1 MGQGEW
7 RQVRGRCRSRCW
19 DCLAVLAAL
28 SARLQFSLMQHQLRG
43 LEAAFPST
51 HSPIS
56 SFPAP
61 SPRCTCCLT
70 KVNMSAYI
78 VLHLRRKDMQFV
90 VVWRC
95 CYFAWRCPFRC
106 HPIQLP
112 YNPFSLSPSPPLLA
126 NTARLLA
133 SLSPSCMLFVLSCPT
148 FVRSLL
154 CCCSL
159 LHLN

>member
-1 MGQGEW
+1 MQEQVLGLSRSVGSTVSSLTVFINAALAKG
-7 RQVRGRCRSRCW
+7 VRGC
-19 DCLAVLAAL
+19 
-28 SARLQFSLMQHQLRG
+28 
-43 LEAAFPST
+43 FPLYT
-51 HSPIS
+51 LPYFL
-56 SFPAP
+56 FPYP
-61 SPRCTCCLT
+61 SPHCTCCLT

-90 VVWRC
+90 VVWLC
-95 CYFAWRCPFRC
+95 CYVAWRCPFRC

-154 CCCSL
+154 RCCSL